1 MHLSLSLVLF
11 LLPAAP
17 EVMSFF
23 VEHCKATNGIA
34 TVERCLLHM
43 DCTIMDFDSILT
55 LLRVNEMYSA
65 LFYVFNQGLD
75 DYVTPLEILLEKVF
89 SEADAGVVSPTRR
102 RDGVLQNDFERLGYK
117 AILYL
122 QSCFHGK
129 TFPQE
134 KPLEPEERAHS
145 VKLELLQ
152 FLTQESFSP
161 SPHVK
166 KPVNLLPLVGQR
178 SLPFPYMRILLLVDP
193 RGMLDTLSLALDSA
207 DSFLLRPRATSD
219 VDGWVDGGSGS
230 NNINNGQ
237 QPQLPDKQEIMVDLA
252 AILLPKSSK
261 DQTLQESNVFQSRG
275 AVNAF
280 LDFAAK
286 YVMNGAVQ
294 VDKTITFMMLTRVS
308 GQYSAAKDP
317 TDRRSLQRQAMDI
330 LSALPRDSYDPDK
343 VLGVFNRSRMHRA
356 ALLLHQQV
364 ASSWHEADLDDIGL
378 RSRHFLSAIDCYIG
392 DDDPVFR
399 MDVFDY
405 IKKEC
410 SGGISENTQSEE
422 DSSQPTSLRDAL
434 FARLSALVHLDA
446 LMTARLV
453 AELFDDDL
461 DRVIRAL
468 EANDGGEGQFLFL
481 QAIESGDLVEA
492 DPVAGS
498 VLNLTIEHHHKYL
511 ELMAKLHP
519 EMVYDY
525 LSTHD
530 NYRTEECLRL
540 CEKYDI
546 ADASAYLL
554 ERMGNVSSALQLI
567 LQTLETRMMGL
578 KRTIRGMGVET
589 IRQQANRRFSQGR
602 HASAV
607 VLPTKQVREVEGV
620 RRILVVAL
628 DLCERNSGT
637 FASSSENSDSKFKH
651 GELWFNVL
659 DRLINAKG
667 FLRLSKEQPEHAKV
681 MAGVLSELLR
691 LTMQR
696 MVSSVPLS
704 DLVRKVTAD
713 HSGSRIGELRE
724 MVEGLLAT
732 YGYELKVFKGA
743 MTVFQQ
749 DARSMRK
756 KQLEL
761 QQQGTPVQRLMNTPL
776 EPSGK
781 ASEVSLDPL
790 SQLISSQN
798 GVLRLSSHGNAT
810 LVGGS
815 RASAQS
821 GLGDAM
827 SRLRSRRATK
837 KSDFSHRLA
846 QRGADLTMMT
856 ATERM
861 YQAKETEP
869 VVDGNRRVG
878 ALGNAQHRGRLV
890 SFQ

>member
-1 MHLSLSLVLF
+1 
-11 LLPAAP
+11 
-17 EVMSFF
+17 
-23 VEHCKATNGIA
+23 
-34 TVERCLLHM
+34 
-43 DCTIMDFDSILT
+43 MDFDSILT

-89 SEADAGVVSPTRR
+89 SEADAGALSPTRR

-117 AILYL
+117 ALLYL
-122 QSCFHGK
+122 QACFNGK

-134 KPLEPEERAHS
+134 KTLEPEDRAQS
-145 VKLELLQ
+145 MKLELLQ

-161 SPHVK
+161 SPHIK
-166 KPVNLLPLVGQR
+166 KPNFLPTVGQR

-207 DSFLLRPRATSD
+207 DTLLIRSRSTSD
-219 VDGWVDGGSGS
+219 ADGWVDGSG
-230 NNINNGQ
+230 NGKRNARI
-237 QPQLPDKQEIMVDLA
+237 PDKQEIMIDLA

-286 YVMNGAVQ
+286 YVMNGAVT
-294 VDKTITFMMLTRVS
+294 VDKAITFMILTRVS
-308 GQYSAAKDP
+308 AQYTASKDP
-317 TDRRSLQRQAMDI
+317 NDRYSLQRQAMDI
-330 LSALPRDSYDPDK
+330 LTALPRDSYDPDK
-343 VLGVFNRSRMHRA
+343 VLEVFNRAQMHRA

-378 RSRHFLSAIDCYIG
+378 RSRHFLSAIDCFIG

-405 IKKEC
+405 VKKEC
-410 SGGISENTQSEE
+410 SGGIS
-422 DSSQPTSLRDAL
+422 DSKHKEKGAEPTSLREAL
-434 FARLSALVHLDA
+434 YARLSVLVHLDA

-453 AELFDDDL
+453 AELYVDHL
-461 DRVIRAL
+461 DQVISAL
-468 EANDGGEGQFLFL
+468 ETNDGGEGQFLFL
-481 QAIESGDLVEA
+481 RAIESGDLVEA

-498 VLNLTIEHHHKYL
+498 MLNLTMAHHHQYL
-511 ELMAKLHP
+511 ALMARLHP

-540 CEKYDI
+540 CEQYDI

-578 KRTIRGMGVET
+578 KRTIRGMGVEV
-589 IRQQANRRFSQGR
+589 IRQHNNRRYSHAR
-602 HASAV
+602 HSSAM
-607 VLPTKQVREVEGV
+607 VLSTKQEREAEGV
-620 RRILVVAL
+620 KRILVVAL

-637 FASSSENSDSKFKH
+637 FSSSGESTDSKFKH

-667 FLRLSKEQPEHAKV
+667 FLRLSKEQPEHANV

-696 MVSSVPLS
+696 MVSSVPLTA
-704 DLVRKVTAD
+704 LVRKVTAD

-732 YGYELKVFKGA
+732 YGFELKVFKGA

-749 DARSMRK
+749 DARAMRS
-756 KQLEL
+756 KQLAL
-761 QQQGTPVQRLMNTPL
+761 QQEGYPVQKVMNTPL
-776 EPSGK
+776 EVQGK
-781 ASEVSLDPL
+781 SLDAPAVSLLPQVIP
-790 SQLISSQN
+790 SQS
-798 GVLRLSSHGNAT
+798 GVLRISSHGNAT
-810 LVGGS
+810 FVENDRFGGS

-821 GLGDAM
+821 GLVDAM
-827 SRLRSRRATK
+827 SRLRSRRAAK
-837 KSDFSHRLA
+837 KAELNRP
-846 QRGADLTMMT
+846 QRGADLNMMT
-856 ATERM
+856 KTERLF
-861 YQAKETEP
+861 QVHETTP
-869 VVDGNRRVG
+869 VIQGERTVG
-878 ALGNAQHRGRLV
+878 ALGSAQHHGRLV

>member
-1 MHLSLSLVLF
+1 MHLSLSLSSTF

-89 SEADAGVVSPTRR
+89 SEADAGAVSPTRR

-134 KPLEPEERAHS
+134 KTLEPEERAHS
-145 VKLELLQ
+145 IKLELLQ

-219 VDGWVDGGSGS
+219 VDGWVDGGSS
-230 NNINNGQ
+230 SNNGQ
-237 QPQLPDKQEIMVDLA
+237 QSQLPDKQEIMVDLA

-410 SGGISENTQSEE
+410 SGGISENTQSDE
-422 DSSQPTSLRDAL
+422 DSSQPTSLRGAL

-511 ELMAKLHP
+511 ELMARLHP

-540 CEKYDI
+540 CEKFDI

-578 KRTIRGMGVET
+578 KRTIRGMGVDT

-602 HASAV
+602 HAAAV
-607 VLPTKQVREVEGV
+607 VLPTKQVRDVDGV

-637 FASSSENSDSKFKH
+637 FASNSENSDSKFKH

-667 FLRLSKEQPEHAKV
+667 FLRLSKEQPEHANV

-761 QQQGTPVQRLMNTPL
+761 QQQGTPVQKLMNTPL

-781 ASEVSLDPL
+781 ASEVSADPL
-790 SQLISSQN
+790 PQLISLHN
-798 GVLRLSSHGNAT
+798 GVLRLSSQGNAT

-827 SRLRSRRATK
+827 SRLRSRRSTK
-837 KSDFSHRLA
+837 KSESSHRLTK
-846 QRGADLTMMT
+846 RGADLTMMT

>member
-1 MHLSLSLVLF
+1 
-11 LLPAAP
+11 
-17 EVMSFF
+17 
-23 VEHCKATNGIA
+23 
-34 TVERCLLHM
+34 
-43 DCTIMDFDSILT
+43 
-55 LLRVNEMYSA
+55 MYSA

-89 SEADAGVVSPTRR
+89 SEADAGAISLTRR
-102 RDGVLQNDFERLGYK
+102 HDGALQNDFERWGYK
-117 AILYL
+117 AVLYL
-122 QSCFHGK
+122 QSCFNGK

-134 KPLEPEERAHS
+134 KMLEPEERACA
-145 VKLELLQ
+145 VKIELLQ
-152 FLTQESFSP
+152 FLTQENFSP
-161 SPHVK
+161 SSHIK
-166 KPVNLLPLVGQR
+166 KHKLVPTVGQR

-193 RGMLDTLSLALDSA
+193 RGMLDTLSLALDST
-207 DSFLLRPRATSD
+207 DTLMLRTRSTSD
-219 VDGWVDGGSGS
+219 ADGWVDGGSAGNS
-230 NNINNGQ
+230 THS
-237 QPQLPDKQEIMVDLA
+237 PLPDKQEIMADLA
-252 AILLPKSSK
+252 TILLPKSPK
-261 DQTLQESNVFQSRG
+261 DQTLQESRVFQSRG

-286 YVMNGAVQ
+286 YVMNGAVH
-294 VDKTITFMMLTRVS
+294 VDKTITFMMITRVAN
-308 GQYSAAKDP
+308 QYAATRDSKE
-317 TDRRSLQRQAMDI
+317 RYALQRQSMDI
-330 LSALPRDSYDPDK
+330 LTSLPRDSYDPDQ
-343 VLGVFNRSRMHRA
+343 VLEVFDRSNMHRA

-364 ASSWHEADLDDIGL
+364 AASWHEADLDDLDL

-399 MDVFDY
+399 MEVFRY
-405 IKKEC
+405 VKKEC
-410 SGGISENTQSEE
+410 SGGVSENTKTESSSE
-422 DSSQPTSLRDAL
+422 PTSLREAL

-453 AELFDDDL
+453 AELLVDDL
-461 DRVIRAL
+461 DHVIKAL
-468 EANDGGEGQFLFL
+468 ESNDGGEGQFLLL

-498 VLNLTIEHHHKYL
+498 VLNLTMEHHHKYL
-511 ELMAKLHP
+511 ALMAKLHP

-540 CEKYDI
+540 CEQYDI

-567 LQTLETRMMGL
+567 LQTLETRMMAL
-578 KRTIRGMGVET
+578 KRTIRGMGVEV
-589 IRQQANRRFSQGR
+589 IRQQSNRRYAQGR
-602 HASAV
+602 HSAGLS
-607 VLPTKQVREVEGV
+607 LPTKQEREVEGV

-628 DLCERNSGT
+628 DVCERNSGT
-637 FASSSENSDSKFKH
+637 FSSNASNKDSKFTH

-667 FLRLSKEQPEHAKV
+667 FLRLSKEQPEHANV

-732 YGYELKVFKGA
+732 YGFELKVFKGA

-749 DARSMRK
+749 DARLMRQ

-761 QQQGTPVQRLMNTPL
+761 QKLGTPVQKVMNTPL
-776 EPSGK
+776 EGQGKSFDALNPIPHIVQGQSG
-781 ASEVSLDPL
+781 
-790 SQLISSQN
+790 I
-798 GVLRLSSHGNAT
+798 LRLSPHGNAT
-810 LVGGS
+810 FVENDSPHGS
-815 RASAQS
+815 RTNAKS
-821 GLGDAM
+821 GLVDAM
-827 SRLRSRRATK
+827 SRLRSRRGAK
-837 KSDFSHRLA
+837 KAELWHSN
-846 QRGADLTMMT
+846 RGAGLNMMT

-861 YQAKETEP
+861 YQAHETEP
-869 VVDGNRRVG
+869 VVASYRSVG
-878 ALGNAQHRGRLV
+878 ALGSAQHHGRLM